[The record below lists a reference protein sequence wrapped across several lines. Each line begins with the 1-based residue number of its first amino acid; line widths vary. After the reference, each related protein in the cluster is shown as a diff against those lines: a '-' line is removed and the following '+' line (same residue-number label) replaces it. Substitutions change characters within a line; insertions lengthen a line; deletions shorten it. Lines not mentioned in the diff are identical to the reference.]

1 MYVASREHAMHAR
14 IFLQESVCKSTGACT
29 RDTKTSR
36 NITISTEMEPKQ
48 AERLIRI
55 EGGRGR
61 GQPAGIYTSTYI
73 YIQSLIC

>member
-1 MYVASREHAMHAR
+1 MY
-14 IFLQESVCKSTGACT
+14 
-29 RDTKTSR
+29 TS
-36 NITISTEMEPKQ
+36 ILKLLGILLLALKCEMEPKQ
-48 AERLIRI
+48 VERLIRI